1 MEFCENSDESP
12 MNNQIKFRQIIL
24 KGNNKLEQ
32 QFNVLN
38 VKKGVLL
45 RNQFANLG
53 VSTIQIKD
61 KNLMES

>member
-1 MEFCENSDESP
+1 

-24 KGNNKLEQ
+24 KGNNKMEQ

-38 VKKGVLL
+38 VKKCVLFKK
-45 RNQFANLG
+45 QFVNLG